1 MSPGLFSFIWRYS
14 ARDQLML
21 LVLTCASFP
30 LLYAALS
37 LPKLIL
43 NGAIEGRATPLDA
56 YLPEMSQL
64 GRLWLLSGL
73 LLALIVANGALKMRL
88 NIYRGVLDERLIR
101 RLRFVMIERML
112 GRAPA
117 RSERIS
123 QGEAVAMITAE
134 SEPLTGVMG
143 DAFAQPVF
151 QLGQMLTIL
160 AFLFAQNT
168 WLGVAGISLIPL
180 QAYLIPR
187 MQREVNRLHRQRVG
201 EMRALSE
208 TIGESVAGAASLRI
222 HGGRRYRLAQFSDRL
237 QRLFAVRVR
246 IFRRKFLIKFVN
258 NLLTQVTPFLFYA
271 LGGYLVIRGE
281 LSIGA
286 LVAAIAAARDI
297 ADPWRELLTYWNAA
311 QEATSRYVHLL
322 SRFMS
327 GPPIAD
333 TASRQ
338 PNAEPPRFTG
348 DILFANVSL
357 VARDGTAIL
366 HQIDMTVPGGS
377 LVAVEARDDVVR
389 RAITDLLTGE
399 RKPDSGTITIGGR
412 DIGSFP
418 SDVLAARIGLATS
431 TPFIFHA
438 SIADNIRM
446 PLRRQPSPGEDF
458 ALPDGLIEAERTGNS
473 MDRLDIAW
481 NDGGASGLAD
491 RAAIDQWGLRIIDA
505 IGASDLLLD
514 RALDLRLAPGHHG
527 SLRDDL
533 ATCCSM
539 IAERLAA
546 EGHASEVEPFTPDGF
561 NASLSLGEN
570 LLFAVRR
577 RGVDRELYRDVLR
590 ELSDLSLSRPLL
602 LFASELTPVLARAF
616 GEVGPNHPLLRRLT
630 SIGAEQFQRL
640 IELAVRIDPDRIDNL
655 VQQDRITLLELIFQV
670 TARDLGSAVPAPLTH
685 TIVESRAVARA
696 GLGDLTARGFE
707 AIVPGRYHA
716 SLTVLENLLGG
727 TVRSRSAAW
736 QRKLR
741 RIVMDVLAER
751 GLDGAL
757 RLLIEDVDAGPG
769 GENLSVASRE
779 HIAVTRA
786 LIHGPDVLIL
796 DHALTSAGASD
807 RTHMWSRLRDLL
819 PDATVLV
826 IEPELASQ
834 DGFDHVIRIRDG
846 RLDAGSMPA
855 ATAARPATL
864 LTGQEDKV
872 AALGKV
878 VEFRGLR
885 RAQLELLAYASDWQ
899 SYAAGEY
906 AFRAGEPTDG
916 VYVVTEGRG
925 ELRYPE
931 AEYTHDEALDDV
943 WAGRMI
949 GDLSVILDRE
959 RMSSLVAITEMT
971 CLKIGEQEFRDI
983 YESDL
988 GVALTLLRTI
998 SGHLHLAVH
1007 ELDLAMRR

>member
-1 MSPGLFSFIWRYS
+1 
-14 ARDQLML
+14 ML

-43 NGAIEGRATPLDA
+43 NGAIEGRSTPLDA
-56 YLPEMSQL
+56 YLSDMSQL

-88 NIYRGVLDERLIR
+88 NIYRGVLGERLIR

-112 GRAPA
+112 GRAPD

-208 TIGESVAGAASLRI
+208 TIGESVAGAVSLRI

-311 QEATSRYVHLL
+311 QEATSRYAHLL

-327 GPPIAD
+327 GPPAPD
-333 TASRQ
+333 ATPRQ
-338 PNAEPPRFTG
+338 LDAEPPPRCTG
-348 DILFANVSL
+348 DILFANVTL

-366 HQIDMTVPGGS
+366 HQIDIAVPGGS
-377 LVAVEARDDVVR
+377 LVAVEARDVR

-399 RKPDSGTITIGGR
+399 RKPDHGTITIGGR

-418 SDVLAARIGLATS
+418 SDMLAARIGLATS
-431 TPFIFHA
+431 TPFIFRA
-438 SIADNIRM
+438 SVADNIRM
-446 PLRRQPSPGEDF
+446 PLRRHPLPGDDSP
-458 ALPDGLIEAERTGNS
+458 LSDGLIEAERTGNS

-481 NDGGASGLAD
+481 NDGGASGLANG
-491 RAAIDQWGLRIIDA
+491 AAIDHWGLRIIDA

-514 RALDLRLAPGHHG
+514 RALDLRLAPGHHA

-533 ATCCSM
+533 ATCCGM

-546 EGHASEVEPFTPDGF
+546 EGLAGEVEPFTPDGF

-577 RGVDRELYRDVLR
+577 RDIDRELYHGVLR

-640 IELAVRIDPDRIDNL
+640 IELAPRIDPDRIDNL

-670 TARDLGSAVPAPLTH
+670 TARDLGSAVPAPLTQ

-727 TVRSRSAAW
+727 AVRSRSATW
-736 QRKLR
+736 QRRLKR
-741 RIVMDVLAER
+741 VVMDVLAER

-786 LIHGPDVLIL
+786 LIHRPDVLIL
-796 DHALTSAGASD
+796 DHALASAGVSD

-846 RLDAGSMPA
+846 RLEAGSMPA

-872 AALGKV
+872 TALGRV

-959 RMSSLVAITEMT
+959 RMSSLVATTEMT

>member
-1 MSPGLFSFIWRYS
+1 
-14 ARDQLML
+14 ML

-30 LLYAALS
+30 LLYVALT

-64 GRLWLLSGL
+64 SLLWLLSGL
-73 LLALIVANGALKMRL
+73 LLALIVANGAIKMRL
-88 NIYRGVLDERLIR
+88 NIYRGVLGERLIR
-101 RLRFVMIERML
+101 RLRFVMIERTL
-112 GRAPA
+112 GMAPD

-151 QLGQMLTIL
+151 QIGQMLTIL
-160 AFLFAQNT
+160 AFLFAQNI
-168 WLGVAGISLIPL
+168 WLGVAGVSLIPL

-187 MQREVNRLHRQRVG
+187 MQREVNSLHRQRVG
-201 EMRALSE
+201 EMRSLSE
-208 TIGESVAGAASLRI
+208 AIGENVAGAASLRV

-258 NLLTQVTPFLFYA
+258 NLLTQITPFLFYA
-271 LGGYLVIRGE
+271 LGGYLVIHGQ

-311 QEATSRYVHLL
+311 QEAASRYAHLL
-322 SRFMS
+322 ARFLS
-327 GPPIAD
+327 GPPARN
-333 TASRQ
+333 TAPSKLDV
-338 PNAEPPRFTG
+338 EPLPRFNA

-366 HQIDMTVPGGS
+366 HQVDLTVPGGS

-399 RKPDSGTITIGGR
+399 RKPDSGTIAIGGR
-412 DIGSFP
+412 DIDAIP
-418 SDVLAARIGLATS
+418 SDVLATRIGLATS
-431 TPFIFHA
+431 TPFLFRA
-438 SIADNIRM
+438 SVADNIRM
-446 PLRRQPSPGEDF
+446 PLRRLPLPGEDST
-458 ALPDGLIEAERTGNS
+458 LSERLIEAERTGNS
-473 MDRLDIAW
+473 TDRLDIAW
-481 NDGGASGLAD
+481 NDGGVSGFGDGAT
-491 RAAIDQWGLRIIDA
+491 IDQWSLQIFDA

-514 RALDLRLAPGHHG
+514 RALDVRLAHYHHR
-527 SLRDDL
+527 SLHEDL
-533 ATCCSM
+533 AACRDLV
-539 IAERLAA
+539 AERLAA
-546 EGHASEVEPFTPDGF
+546 DGLAGEVEPFTPDGF

-570 LLFAVRR
+570 LLFAVRQR
-577 RGVDRELYRDVLR
+577 DIDCGRYRAVLCELG
-590 ELSDLSLSRPLL
+590 DLALSRPLL
-602 LFASELTPVLARAF
+602 RFACELTPVLARAF
-616 GEVGPNHPLLRRLT
+616 GEVGPSHPLLRRLT
-630 SIGAEQFQRL
+630 SIGPEQFQRL
-640 IELAVRIDPDRIDNL
+640 TELALRIEPNRLDTL
-655 VQQDRITLLELIFQV
+655 TQQDRVTLLELVFQV
-670 TARDLGSAVPAPLTH
+670 TARDLGSAVPAHLTQ
-685 TIVESRAVARA
+685 TIVECRAAARA
-696 GLGDLTARGFE
+696 SLGDLTARGFE

-727 TVRSRSAAW
+727 TVRSRSLAW

-741 RIVMDVLAER
+741 RVVMDVLAER

-757 RLLIEDVDAGPG
+757 RLLIEEVDAGPG

-779 HIAVTRA
+779 HVAVTRA
-786 LIHGPDVLIL
+786 LIRRPDVLIL
-796 DHALTSAGASD
+796 DHALASAGASD
-807 RTHMWSRLRDLL
+807 RKHMWSRIRKLL
-819 PDATVLV
+819 PDATMLV
-826 IEPELASQ
+826 IEPEFASQ

-846 RLDAGSMPA
+846 RLDAKLVPA
-855 ATAARPATL
+855 VADARTATL

-878 VEFRGLR
+878 IEFRGLR

-899 SYAAGEY
+899 TYSAGDY

-931 AEYTHDEALDDV
+931 ADYTHDEALDDV

-959 RMSSLVAITEMT
+959 RMSSLVAITDMT

-1007 ELDLAMRR
+1007 ELDLATRR